1 MYDGIMNAA
10 ARRALA
16 AAVVAEHLVVEA
28 RARIPAATDARA
40 RALTHAHAAGIPW
53 QDIADA
59 IEVAM
64 PGRRVTPQ
72 QLTAAARTRVDR
84 VERRRKAEPR
94 KPGRPRNQAGT
105 ANT

>member
-1 MYDGIMNAA
+1 MNVK
-10 ARRALA
+10 ARRALV
-16 AAVVAEHLVVEA
+16 AAVAAEQLVVEA

-40 RALTHAHAAGIPW
+40 RALTKAHAAGIPW
-53 QDIADA
+53 EAIADA
-59 IEVAM
+59 IEEAM

-94 KPGRPRNQAGT
+94 KAGRPPKNQAGA
-105 ANT
+105 ANV